1 MSSLQVR
8 DLPDNI
14 YYQLQKRA
22 RAEHRSLAQEA
33 VVVLARGLG
42 VSASNQERRAK
53 LLESIAENSRYAL
66 QSEELRLKMENIN
79 PLDLVREDRA
89 R

>member
-8 DLPDNI
+8 DLPENI
-14 YYQLQKRA
+14 YYQLQKNA

-33 VVVLARGLG
+33 VVVLARGLK
-42 VSASNQERRAK
+42 VSASNRDRREK
-53 LLESIAENSRYAL
+53 LLEMISLSDIQGSAAAK
-66 QSEELRLKMENIN
+66 QIN
-79 PLDLVREDRA
+79 PVDLVREDRE

>member
-8 DLPDNI
+8 DLPENI
-14 YYQLQKRA
+14 YYQLQKNA

-33 VVVLARGLG
+33 VVVLARGLK
-42 VSASNQERRAK
+42 VSACNRQRRVK
-53 LLESIAENSRYAL
+53 LLELISLNTIDATSD
-66 QSEELRLKMENIN
+66 ELID
-79 PLDLVREDRA
+79 PVDLIREDRE

>member
-14 YYQLQKRA
+14 YYQLQKNA

-33 VVVLARGLG
+33 VVILARGLK
-42 VSASNQERRAK
+42 VSASNRERREK
-53 LLESIAENSRYAL
+53 LLEIISLSSVQESVDE
-66 QSEELRLKMENIN
+66 QIN
-79 PLDLVREDRA
+79 LVDLVREDRE

>member
-1 MSSLQVR
+1 MQVR

-14 YYQLQKRA
+14 YYQLQKNA

-33 VVVLARGLG
+33 VVILARGLK
-42 VSASNQERRAK
+42 VSASNRERREK
-53 LLESIAENSRYAL
+53 LLEIISLSSVQESVDEQVNL
-66 QSEELRLKMENIN
+66 V
-79 PLDLVREDRA
+79 DLVREDRE

>member
-1 MSSLQVR
+1 MPSLQVR

-14 YYQLQKRA
+14 YYQLQKNA

-33 VVVLARGLG
+33 VVILARGLK
-42 VSASNQERRAK
+42 VSASNRERREK
-53 LLESIAENSRYAL
+53 LLEIISLSSVQESVDEQVNL
-66 QSEELRLKMENIN
+66 V
-79 PLDLVREDRA
+79 DLVREDRE

>member
-14 YYQLQKRA
+14 YYQLQKNA

-33 VVVLARGLG
+33 VVILARGLK
-42 VSASNQERRAK
+42 VSASNRDRREK
-53 LLESIAENSRYAL
+53 LLEIISLSSVQESVDEQVNL
-66 QSEELRLKMENIN
+66 V
-79 PLDLVREDRA
+79 DLVREDRE